1 MLAFPIVPHT
11 ISLPFLENFS
21 ESLTLSFLDKDSD
34 TKALE
39 GDLSAALGMR
49 VSVDHKMGTE
59 AGSITIS
66 YKTLDQLDDL
76 CALLSATN
84 LDGSK

>member
-1 MLAFPIVPHT
+1 MKQAAQGNDDRAGEKTGKSKPVM
-11 ISLPFLENFS
+11 
-21 ESLTLSFLDKDSD
+21 DKDSD

-39 GDLSAALGMR
+39 GDLSAALEMR
-49 VSVDHKMGTE
+49 VSVDHKIGSE

-84 LDGSK
+84 LGASK

>member
-1 MLAFPIVPHT
+1 LVKQAAQGNDDHAKDKPRNRKPT
-11 ISLPFLENFS
+11 
-21 ESLTLSFLDKDSD
+21 LDKDSD

-59 AGSITIS
+59 SGSITVS
-66 YKTLDQLDDL
+66 YKSLDQLDDL

-84 LDGSK
+84 LGASK